1 MSSSIRNKTSA
12 DFEQE
17 QLKLKLEQYRCS
29 NKPSKS
35 ILKPGGSGAAVIT
48 PASKRSLHTGCNE
61 NAHPVLPITP
71 KFKATEMST
80 SKSRSR
86 PTEPSA
92 VAAESHLQAILKKI
106 LTDANSLANIN
117 RIQEVASNVCSS
129 PTFFSDSVVGYFSCR
144 PNHLFGPK

>member
-1 MSSSIRNKTSA
+1 MISSIRNKTSA
-12 DFEQE
+12 DSEQE

-29 NKPSKS
+29 NKPPKS
-35 ILKPGGSGAAVIT
+35 ILKPSGSGAAART
-48 PASKRSLHTGCNE
+48 PASKSSLRTGSSE

-92 VAAESHLQAILKKI
+92 VAAESHLQAIMKRI
-106 LTDANSLANIN
+106 LTDVNSLANTN
-117 RIQEVASNVCSS
+117 KIQEVMENVCSP
-129 PTFFSDSVVGYFSCR
+129 PTFFSESVVGYFSRR

>member
-1 MSSSIRNKTSA
+1 MEDDEDA
-12 DFEQE
+12 M
-17 QLKLKLEQYRCS
+17 QYRCS
-29 NKPSKS
+29 NKPPKS
-35 ILKPGGSGAAVIT
+35 ILKPGGSGAAVRT
-48 PASKRSLHTGCNE
+48 PASKSSLHTGCNE
-61 NAHPVLPITP
+61 NTHPVLPIAP
-71 KFKATEMST
+71 KFKASEMST

-117 RIQEVASNVCSS
+117 KIQEVIRNVCSS
-129 PTFFSDSVVGYFSCR
+129 PIFFYDSFVGYFSCR